1 MKRRPNDPRID
12 DLLADS
18 LVQAMMRADH
28 VEPDALRSLMDRISR
43 QVISEQRGILAKC
56 EDKNLTSSGLND
68 HYRAECCW

>member
-43 QVISEQRGILAKC
+43 QVISERRGILAKG